1 MRVVSGQW
9 SVVSELRRLFRSLR
23 AALRLLRRRFG
34 VHASA
39 CSGGTDI
46 PVCPPT
52 SEIQKSEISPTTIP
66 AIELISTIDMVQEL
80 MRRCPASVIAIMDV
94 QNKASCGVYGP
105 GYLCRGL
112 AVQALATVDNE
123 IAKAQA
129 ALDEGSQS

>member
-1 MRVVSGQW
+1 MPFPA
-9 SVVSELRRLFRSLR
+9 SEFNSRAIPVWALPRRLFRSLR
-23 AALRLLRRRFG
+23 AALRLLRRRAAG
-34 VHASA
+34 SASSTVHPSSLITHPSSLPA
-39 CSGGTDI
+39 
-46 PVCPPT
+46 
-52 SEIQKSEISPTTIP
+52 TTIP